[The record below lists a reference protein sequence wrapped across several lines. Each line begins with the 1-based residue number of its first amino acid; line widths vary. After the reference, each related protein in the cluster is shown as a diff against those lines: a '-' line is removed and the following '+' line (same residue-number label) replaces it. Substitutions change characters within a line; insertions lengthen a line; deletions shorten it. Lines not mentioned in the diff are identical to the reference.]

1 MRMFV
6 TRRIQTQGLADRPVL
21 SIVHALGDLSKR
33 WSNRNYSFRRKA
45 IRRLVLQSG
54 FTEDMSHK
62 LLDSLFKELTTLKL
76 IGLLKAEF
84 KDPLVLDGFRRDA
97 KTSTWHRAQGPRVIT
112 HIFSG
117 NVPNPSIVSFV
128 LGMLVKS
135 KNVGKVSSKDKGFLD
150 IYLDSLKMVDCG
162 LASGNSLLKANNKKA
177 LERSIQ
183 ASDLVVVYGD
193 DRTLSEVRKMIPSKT
208 RFIGYGHRVSFGICL
223 KETLTK
229 RNLSKLA
236 RNAATDIWM
245 MDQRGCLSPA
255 VIYLE
260 TGGEVSP
267 LLFSQHVTK
276 HLSRYGRWLTLYDD
290 AVSDFPKICEGKVI
304 HFQAFNDIE
313 KVYKKLKPIRLSLQ
327 SVALEGNSVRR
338 QGAALRLAQLG
349 INRICRAGQMQNPPI
364 TWHHDGMPNLASW
377 VRWTDLETR

>member
-1 MRMFV
+1 M
-6 TRRIQTQGLADRPVL
+6 
-21 SIVHALGDLSKR
+21 
-33 WSNRNYSFRRKA
+33 
-45 IRRLVLQSG
+45 VLQSG